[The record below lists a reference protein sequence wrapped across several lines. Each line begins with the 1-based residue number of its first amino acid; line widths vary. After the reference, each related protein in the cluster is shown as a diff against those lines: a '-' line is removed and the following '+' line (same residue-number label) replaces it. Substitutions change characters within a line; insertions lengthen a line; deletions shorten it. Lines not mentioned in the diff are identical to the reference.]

1 MQSTANDS
9 VRAVHKQDAGQSVVE
24 KWEALQRHQK
34 VAIFV
39 KPSCSGHLG
48 VQVTSCSH

>member
-34 VAIFV
+34 VATLV
-39 KPSCSGHLG
+39 KPSRSSHLG
-48 VQVTSCSH
+48 V